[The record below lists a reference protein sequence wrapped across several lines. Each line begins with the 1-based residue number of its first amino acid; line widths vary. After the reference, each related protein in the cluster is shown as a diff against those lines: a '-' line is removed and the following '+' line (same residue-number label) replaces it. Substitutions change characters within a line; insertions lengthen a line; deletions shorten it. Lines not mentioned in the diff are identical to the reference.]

1 MGTAAQFGGMGMKAG
16 GAYEGAVAQKISNRV
31 NADIA
36 TYQASQAITNGQ
48 TNVETSELSTAQVKG
63 QQRAAM
69 GANGVDLGSGSA
81 TDVLAST
88 DLLGE
93 RDTATIM
100 DNALRTAW
108 GYKVQAAQYANANR
122 SIHPGLAAFSSLL
135 GSASSTQGQQS
146 FNNLG
151 QSTGSA
157 SAGASGA
164 SGASTGMTAWAGAD
178 DGAAMA
184 DMG

>member
-1 MGTAAQFGGMGMKAG
+1 MGTAAQFGGMGLKAG

-36 TYQASQAITNGQ
+36 AYQASQAVQNGQ

-63 QQRAAM
+63 AQRAAM
-69 GANGVDLGSGSA
+69 GANGVDLGYGSA

-88 DLLGE
+88 DLLGD
-93 RDTATIM
+93 RDKATIM

-108 GYKVQAAQYANANR
+108 GYKVQEAQYANANR
-122 SIHPGLAAFSSLL
+122 SIHPGLAAFGSLL
-135 GSASSTQGQQS
+135 GSAGSTQGQQS

-151 QSTGSA
+151 QSTGA
-157 SAGASGA
+157 GSAGSSAG
-164 SGASTGMTAWAGAD
+164 GGGMTAWAGAD
-178 DGAAMA
+178 SGAAM
-184 DMG
+184 DTMG

>member
-36 TYQASQAITNGQ
+36 DYQARQTILNGQ
-48 TNVETSELSTAQVKG
+48 TNVETTDLQVAQTKG
-63 QQRAAM
+63 QERAAM
-69 GANGVDLGSGSA
+69 ASNGVDLGEGSA

-88 DLLGE
+88 DLLG
-93 RDTATIM
+93 DHDKATIM

-108 GYKVQAAQYANANR
+108 GYRVQSAQYKNANAQ
-122 SIHPGLAAFSSLL
+122 IHPGLAAFSSLL

-146 FNNLG
+146 FSNLG
-151 QSTGSA
+151 QSQGA
-157 SAGASGA
+157 AG
-164 SGASTGMTAWAGAD
+164 GMTADSSAGGMSGFAGGD
-178 DGAAMA
+178 AGMSM
-184 DMG
+184 DMGSMG

>member
-36 TYQASQAITNGQ
+36 TYQASQAIQNGQ
-48 TNVETSELSTAQVKG
+48 TNVQTEELQVAQVKG

-69 GANGVDLGSGSA
+69 GANGIDLGQGSA

-88 DLLGE
+88 DLLGD
-93 RDTATIM
+93 RDKATIM

-122 SIHPGLAAFSSLL
+122 SIHPGLAAFGSLF
-135 GSASSTQGQQS
+135 GSATSTQGQQS

-151 QSTGSA
+151 QSTGGGGA
-157 SAGASGA
+157 VAGG
-164 SGASTGMTAWAGAD
+164 GGGMTAIGGSGGAD
-178 DGAAMA
+178 MSDFAAM
-184 DMG
+184 GG